1 MRINQ
6 MKFLIFL
13 SILIFQFG
21 CNQYVDTVNE
31 KEKLLQADKDF
42 SETSLKLGAAEAF
55 NQYLTED
62 ALELPSGKNAVQGRE
77 NIYDMMKENQDDYK
91 LEWTP
96 QYAEVAKS
104 GELGYTWGTYILSYK
119 DEKGEEQKSY
129 GKYLNIW
136 KKQTD
141 GSWKV
146 AVDMGNSS
154 PKP

>member
-1 MRINQ
+1 
-6 MKFLIFL
+6 MKYLIFL
-13 SILIFQFG
+13 TILIFQFA
-21 CNQYVDTVNE
+21 CNQNVDTRSE
-31 KEKLLQADKDF
+31 KEKLLQTDKDF
-42 SETSLKLGAAEAF
+42 SNASVTQGAAEAF
-55 NQYLTED
+55 NEFLTPD
-62 ALELPSGKNAVQGRE
+62 ALELPAGKNAVQDRDK
-77 NIYDMMKENQDDYK
+77 IYDMMKENQGNFK

-104 GELGYTWGTYILSYK
+104 GELGYTWGKYILSYR

-136 KKQTD
+136 KKQKD

-154 PKP
+154 PVP

>member
-1 MRINQ
+1 
-6 MKFLIFL
+6 
-13 SILIFQFG
+13 
-21 CNQYVDTVNE
+21 
-31 KEKLLQADKDF
+31 
-42 SETSLKLGAAEAF
+42 
-55 NQYLTED
+55 
-62 ALELPSGKNAVQGRE
+62 
-77 NIYDMMKENQDDYK
+77 MKENQGDYK

-104 GELGYTWGTYILSYK
+104 GELGYTWGKYILSYR

-136 KKQTD
+136 KKQKD

-154 PKP
+154 PVP

>member
-1 MRINQ
+1 
-6 MKFLIFL
+6 MKYPILL
-13 SILIFQFG
+13 TMLIFQLA
-21 CNQYVDTVNE
+21 CNQYVDIVSE
-31 KEKLLQADKDF
+31 KEKLLQTDKDF

-62 ALELPSGKNAVQGRE
+62 ALELPAGKNAVQGRD
-77 NIYDMMKENQDDYK
+77 NIYNMMKDNQGDYK

-104 GELGYTWGTYILSYK
+104 GELGYTWGTYISSYN
-119 DEKGEEQKSY
+119 DEKGVEQKNY